1 MLSSGVCVWAGMWAG
16 GIVDPYSFEDT
27 VDGAGYLQML
37 ETFVIP
43 ELIRLRILNFIYF

>member
-1 MLSSGVCVWAGMWAG
+1 MQSSGYAFGTEYGQVALWAPTFFG
-16 GIVDPYSFEDT
+16 DN

-43 ELIRLRILNFIYF
+43 KLIRLRILDFIYF